1 MATSP
6 QSLVREALRA
16 RARELFSVELDDL
29 ALEFP
34 PGSEMGDLACPLAF
48 DLARRLKKSPRQ
60 IATEIITGI
69 PPIPGVARLEIAG
82 GGFIN
87 VFYDRASVPRALL
100 ANLES
105 PRALHRGD
113 GGSEKVIVEHTNIN
127 PNKAAHIGHLRNAV
141 LGDTFVRLLRH
152 SGYAVEVQNYIDD
165 TGVQVADLV
174 VGFIHLKGLRA
185 PAAIESAV
193 PPDTKFDY
201 YCWDLYAQVTEFY
214 EADKTRLSLRA
225 AALKKMEEGEGEE
238 AVLSRYLAPRIV
250 RCHLATMARL
260 DVRYD
265 LLPWE
270 SHIIGLK
277 FWARAFELLKAA
289 GAIQLMTEGD
299 RKGCWIMELP
309 GSADAVA
316 DEAKIIVRSNGTV
329 TYVGKDIAYQLWK
342 MGLLGAD
349 FNYRRFH
356 TDAEGRHV
364 WTTSVED
371 GEPDHPPFGGAR
383 RVYNVIDVRQ
393 SYLQRVVQQGLRALG
408 HHDAADRAHH
418 FAYEMVALSPS
429 CARALGFAVSAQDE
443 GRSHIEMS
451 GRRGYGVKA
460 DDLVDAL
467 IAAAREEVLKRNPEA
482 GPEAGAQARSQAD
495 ETATRVAI
503 GALRYFM
510 IKYTRNKI
518 IAFDFDEVL
527 SFEGETGPYLLY
539 SVVRANNIFLKMT
552 EREGFDP
559 ASARSMVDRADFSFL
574 NGPLD
579 DHWEL
584 LGLLTRF
591 DDVVEMAIRAEE
603 PSIVARYAFTL
614 AQRFNHFYHEFP
626 VMQEP
631 DANLKMARIALTWL
645 FREYQRKALDLMG
658 IEAPARM

>member
-1 MATSP
+1 
-6 QSLVREALRA
+6 
-16 RARELFSVELDDL
+16 
-29 ALEFP
+29 
-34 PGSEMGDLACPLAF
+34 
-48 DLARRLKKSPRQ
+48 
-60 IATEIITGI
+60 
-69 PPIPGVARLEIAG
+69 
-82 GGFIN
+82 
-87 VFYDRASVPRALL
+87 
-100 ANLES
+100 
-105 PRALHRGD
+105 
-113 GGSEKVIVEHTNIN
+113 
-127 PNKAAHIGHLRNAV
+127 
-141 LGDTFVRLLRH
+141 
-152 SGYAVEVQNYIDD
+152 
-165 TGVQVADLV
+165 
-174 VGFIHLKGLRA
+174 
-185 PAAIESAV
+185 
-193 PPDTKFDY
+193 
-201 YCWDLYAQVTEFY
+201 
-214 EADKTRLSLRA
+214 
-225 AALKKMEEGEGEE
+225 
-238 AVLSRYLAPRIV
+238 
-250 RCHLATMARL
+250 
-260 DVRYD
+260 
-265 LLPWE
+265 
-270 SHIIGLK
+270 
-277 FWARAFELLKAA
+277 
-289 GAIQLMTEGD
+289 
-299 RKGCWIMELP
+299 MELP